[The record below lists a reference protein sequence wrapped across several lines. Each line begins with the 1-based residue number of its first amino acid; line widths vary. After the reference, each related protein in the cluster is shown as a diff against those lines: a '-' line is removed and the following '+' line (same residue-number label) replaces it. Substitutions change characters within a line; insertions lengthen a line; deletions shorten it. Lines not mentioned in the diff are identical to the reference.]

1 MRFASKKA
9 TLPLCLM
16 PFLALPASGQA
27 IVGESHPE
35 KLNDGP
41 IQTDHYVK
49 PAQAGTTQNSAPAYQ
64 NSFPATEAAPA
75 AEPELHTHTTPVVP
89 VPEPVYTGSAAAQPF
104 AAVPSSAEAAERNT
118 DGDIVLSVPAVPF
131 QVARGAL
138 LHMRLRDS
146 LDTRTTADGSTFTAE
161 LLNNVGQ
168 PGAVLLPEGSLVR
181 GRVLSVHGGRRI
193 SGRAS
198 MRLQPE
204 TISLPD
210 GTLYH
215 INAQLTD
222 LNSMQNVRVTSEG
235 AVVLRTHPKETAAVL
250 GGVTGTA
257 ALTGALVG
265 GGVGA
270 AVGAVAGAGVATV
283 IWLKRDVQESLPAG
297 TDLIFAMEEPLNTT
311 PRT

>member
-1 MRFASKKA
+1 MPSISNKA
-9 TLPLCLM
+9 ALLLL
-16 PFLALPASGQA
+16 PFLALPAAGQA
-27 IVGESHPE
+27 IIGESHPE

-49 PAQAGTTQNSAPAYQ
+49 PSHDAAQATAAPAYE
-64 NSFPATEAAPA
+64 NSFPATESSPP
-75 AEPELHTHTTPVVP
+75 AEPELHTHTMAVTPATEPAVVAP
-89 VPEPVYTGSAAAQPF
+89 VNTLQSAPVQTASAAEP
-104 AAVPSSAEAAERNT
+104 NT
-118 DGDIVLSVPAVPF
+118 DGDIVLSVPTVPF

-138 LHMRLRDS
+138 LHMRLREA
-146 LDTRTTADGSTFTAE
+146 LDTRSTADGSTFTAE
-161 LLNNVGQ
+161 LLDNVGQ
-168 PGAVLLPEGSLVR
+168 PGAVLLPAGSLVR
-181 GRVLSVHGGRRI
+181 GRVLAVHGGRRI

-215 INAQLTD
+215 ISAQLTD

-283 IWLKRDVQESLPAG
+283 IWLKRDVQENLPAG

>member
-1 MRFASKKA
+1 MRFASGKA
-9 TLPLCLM
+9 TLPLFLM
-16 PFLALPASGQA
+16 PFLALPAAGQA

-49 PAQAGTTQNSAPAYQ
+49 PAHDAATPSSAPAYE
-64 NSFPATEAAPA
+64 NSFPATESAPA
-75 AEPELHTHTTPVVP
+75 PDPELHTHTVAVTP
-89 VPEPVYTGSAAAQPF
+89 VPEPAYPRVAPVQTVARAGEP
-104 AAVPSSAEAAERNT
+104 AERNT
-118 DGDIVLSVPAVPF
+118 DGDIVLSVPTVPF

-138 LHMRLRDS
+138 LHMRLRDA
-146 LDTRTTADGSTFTAE
+146 LDTRTTPDGSTFTAE
-161 LLNNVGQ
+161 LLDNVGQ
-168 PGAVLLPEGSLVR
+168 SGAVLLPAGSLVR
-181 GRVLSVHGGRRI
+181 GRVLAVHGGRRI

-283 IWLKRDVQESLPAG
+283 IWLKRDVQESLPVG